1 MKKDPQEKHFMETV
15 MRTIKSFL
23 SILPRLLAVI
33 LLLGLFKEFVP
44 MKTIASFFT
53 GNVLRDTFLGSM
65 FGSIS
70 AGNPINSYIIGG
82 ELLKHGISLFAVT
95 AFITAWVTV
104 GIIQLPLEISVLGSR
119 FSIMRNVLCL
129 FLSFIVAIATVLTLG
144 VIQ

>member
-1 MKKDPQEKHFMETV
+1 METV